1 MLDLL
6 TSGLSVVFA
15 PKMFILI
22 IFAVFLGTL
31 FGALPGV
38 SATMAVTL
46 GIPFTYKM
54 DAVSAIAFL
63 VAIYC
68 ASITGGGMTAILF
81 KIPGVPSSAPTTY
94 DGYPMAQRGEAGKAL
109 GVQLIASAIGG
120 MFAAVCMLIF
130 SPQLTQ
136 AALSF
141 GPSELFAISFMGLS
155 ILTSLE
161 EGNVC
166 RTIISGLLGLL
177 LACIGLDPL
186 LGVPRLTFG
195 TRFLTS
201 GIEMIPVMI
210 GFFAVTEVLKQTNK
224 PSKLKAVTGKDGKA
238 DMSAKMPTLKEMWS
252 LKGVIARCSIL
263 GTVIGILPGAGAT
276 IASFLCYSE
285 EQKISKHPEKFGTG
299 CLEGIAAPESGN
311 NAATGGSMVPLLSL
325 GIPGGNAAAI
335 MMSALVLKGV
345 TMGPLLLVNQPQFL
359 SATFASMFVSN
370 IVMVFAAMIIAR
382 IFVQVLKIPYSILGP
397 TIIMMATIGAYSTK
411 NTAVDVILMAISGLI
426 GFVFSTC
433 KFNSSAMILGLV
445 LGVICESNLRRAYTI
460 VAGDTLMEATINI
473 LTRPVTGII
482 ILICILV
489 LLSPVYK
496 PLLKSITK
504 KQPRSNYSNLLSF
517 THLST
522 RGKPISP
529 TASPSSFSEVFV
541 MKFKVRIPLQYVKPV
556 CIAAVLVGIFA
567 VAAGS
572 WITGLCLLLGAYLL
586 EKSCYRCPHCG
597 KKLDMKYPLFKG
609 SCCPACKAEL
619 RPAAEKNAAK

>member
-359 SATFASMFVSN
+359 SATVASMFVSN
-370 IVMVFAAMIIAR
+370 LVMVFAARIIAR

-496 PLLKSITK
+496 PLLKK
-504 KQPRSNYSNLLSF
+504 HNKE
-517 THLST
+517 
-522 RGKPISP
+522 
-529 TASPSSFSEVFV
+529 A
-541 MKFKVRIPLQYVKPV
+541 
-556 CIAAVLVGIFA
+556 
-567 VAAGS
+567 
-572 WITGLCLLLGAYLL
+572 
-586 EKSCYRCPHCG
+586 
-597 KKLDMKYPLFKG
+597 
-609 SCCPACKAEL
+609 
-619 RPAAEKNAAK
+619 AAK

>member
-1 MLDLL
+1 MFDLL
-6 TSGLSVVFA
+6 ASGLAVVFA
-15 PKMFILI
+15 PKMFLLM

-54 DAVSAIAFL
+54 NAVDAIAFL

-109 GVQLIASAIGG
+109 GMQLICSAIGG
-120 MFAAVCMLIF
+120 MFAALCMLLL

-161 EGNVC
+161 SDNIC
-166 RTIISGLLGLL
+166 RTIISGLIGLL

-224 PSKLKAVTGKDGKA
+224 PAKLQAVGSANTK
-238 DMSAKMPTLKEMWS
+238 MSAKMPTLKEILSVKW
-252 LKGVIARCSIL
+252 VIARCSVL

-276 IASFLCYSE
+276 IASFLCYST
-285 EQKISKHPEKFGTG
+285 EQKLSKNPEKFGTG

-345 TMGPLLLVNQPQFL
+345 TMGPLLLVNQPKFL

-370 IVMVFAAMIIAR
+370 IIMVVAAMIIAKL
-382 IFVQVLKIPYSILGP
+382 FVQILKIPYSILGP
-397 TIIMMATIGAYSTK
+397 TIIMMATIGAYATK
-411 NTAVDVILMAISGLI
+411 NTAVDVILMAIAGLI
-426 GFVFSTC
+426 GFVFVTC
-433 KFNSSAMILGLV
+433 KLNSSAMILGLV

-460 VAGDTLMEATINI
+460 ASGDTLWQETFNI
-473 LTRPVTGII
+473 LSRPVTGIVL
-482 ILICILV
+482 LICLIV
-489 LLSPVYK
+489 LLSPVMK
-496 PLLKSITK
+496 PMFK
-504 KQPRSNYSNLLSF
+504 KR
-517 THLST
+517 
-522 RGKPISP
+522 
-529 TASPSSFSEVFV
+529 
-541 MKFKVRIPLQYVKPV
+541 
-556 CIAAVLVGIFA
+556 AA
-567 VAAGS
+567 
-572 WITGLCLLLGAYLL
+572 
-586 EKSCYRCPHCG
+586 
-597 KKLDMKYPLFKG
+597 
-609 SCCPACKAEL
+609 
-619 RPAAEKNAAK
+619 

>member
-1 MLDLL
+1 MELL
-6 TSGLSVVFA
+6 TSGLSVVFQ
-15 PKMFILI
+15 PTMFLLI

-109 GVQLIASAIGG
+109 GMQLVCSAIGG
-120 MFAAVCMLIF
+120 MFAAVCMLLL

-161 EGNVC
+161 TDNIC

-195 TRFLTS
+195 TRLLTS

-210 GFFAVTEVLKQTNK
+210 GFFAVTEVLKQTAK
-224 PSKLKAVTGKDGKA
+224 PSKLTAVGGNSN
-238 DMSAKMPTLKEMWS
+238 MSAKLPSLKEFLSVKWI
-252 LKGVIARCSIL
+252 VARCSVV
-263 GTVIGILPGAGAT
+263 GTIIGILPGAGAT
-276 IASFLCYSE
+276 IASFMCYSM

-299 CLEGIAAPESGN
+299 CLDGIAAPETGN
-311 NAATGGSMVPLLSL
+311 NAATGGAMVPLLSL

-345 TMGPLLLVNQPQFL
+345 TMGPLLLIDQPQFL

-370 IVMVFAAMIIAR
+370 IVMVFAAIIIAKV
-382 IFVQVLKIPYSILGP
+382 FVQILKVPYSILGP
-397 TIIMMATIGAYSTK
+397 TIIMMATIGAYATK
-411 NTAVDVILMAISGLI
+411 NTAVDVILMAVAGLA
-426 GFVFSTC
+426 GFLLVKC

-445 LGVICESNLRRAYTI
+445 LGSICESNLRRAVTI
-460 VAGDTLMEATINI
+460 IQGDTLLQAFIN
-473 LTRPVTGII
+473 LMKRPVTGII
-482 ILICILV
+482 MVVCLVVLIW
-489 LLSPVYK
+489 PV
-496 PLLKSITK
+496 
-504 KQPRSNYSNLLSF
+504 
-517 THLST
+517 
-522 RGKPISP
+522 
-529 TASPSSFSEVFV
+529 
-541 MKFKVRIPLQYVKPV
+541 VKPM
-556 CIAAVLVGIFA
+556 IA
-567 VAAGS
+567 
-572 WITGLCLLLGAYLL
+572 
-586 EKSCYRCPHCG
+586 K
-597 KKLDMKYPLFKG
+597 
-609 SCCPACKAEL
+609 KAE
-619 RPAAEKNAAK
+619 AK

>member
-1 MLDLL
+1 
-6 TSGLSVVFA
+6 
-15 PKMFILI
+15 MFLLI

-54 DAVSAIAFL
+54 DAVNAIAFL

-109 GVQLIASAIGG
+109 GMQLVCSAIGG
-120 MFAAVCMLIF
+120 MFAAVCMLLL

-161 EGNVC
+161 TDNIC

-195 TRFLTS
+195 TRLLTS

-210 GFFAVTEVLKQTNK
+210 GFFAVTEVLKQTAK
-224 PSKLKAVTGKDGKA
+224 PSKLTAVGGNSN
-238 DMSAKMPTLKEMWS
+238 MSAKLPSLKEFLSVKWI
-252 LKGVIARCSIL
+252 VARCSVV
-263 GTVIGILPGAGAT
+263 GTIIGILPGAGAT
-276 IASFLCYSE
+276 IASFMCYSM
-285 EQKISKHPEKFGTG
+285 EQKLSKHPEKFGTG
-299 CLEGIAAPESGN
+299 CLDGIAAPETGN
-311 NAATGGSMVPLLSL
+311 NAATGGAMVPLLSL

-345 TMGPLLLVNQPQFL
+345 TMGPLLLIDQPQFL

-370 IVMVFAAMIIAR
+370 IVMVFAAIIIAKV
-382 IFVQVLKIPYSILGP
+382 FVQILKVPYSILGP
-397 TIIMMATIGAYSTK
+397 TIIMMATIGAYATK
-411 NTAVDVILMAISGLI
+411 NTAVDVILMAVAGLA
-426 GFVFSTC
+426 GFLLVKC

-445 LGVICESNLRRAYTI
+445 LGSICESNLRRAVTI
-460 VAGDTLMEATINI
+460 IQGDTLLEAFIN
-473 LTRPVTGII
+473 LMKRPVTGII
-482 ILICILV
+482 MVVCLVVLIW
-489 LLSPVYK
+489 PV
-496 PLLKSITK
+496 
-504 KQPRSNYSNLLSF
+504 
-517 THLST
+517 
-522 RGKPISP
+522 
-529 TASPSSFSEVFV
+529 
-541 MKFKVRIPLQYVKPV
+541 VKPM
-556 CIAAVLVGIFA
+556 IA
-567 VAAGS
+567 
-572 WITGLCLLLGAYLL
+572 
-586 EKSCYRCPHCG
+586 K
-597 KKLDMKYPLFKG
+597 
-609 SCCPACKAEL
+609 KAE
-619 RPAAEKNAAK
+619 AK

>member
-1 MLDLL
+1 MGELL
-6 TSGLSVVFA
+6 TSGLAVVFA
-15 PKMFILI
+15 PKMFLLI
-22 IFAVFLGTL
+22 VFAVFLGTL

-94 DGYPMAQRGEAGKAL
+94 DGYPMAQAGQAGKAL
-109 GVQLIASAIGG
+109 GIQLICSAIGG
-120 MFAAVCMLIF
+120 MFSAVCMLLL

-161 EGNVC
+161 TDNIC
-166 RTIISGLLGLL
+166 RTIISGLIGLV

-195 TRFLTS
+195 TRLLTS

-224 PSKLKAVTGKDGKA
+224 PAKLQAVSGGKSSMA
-238 DMSAKMPTLKEMWS
+238 AQMPSLKEMLSVKW
-252 LKGVIARCSIL
+252 VIARCSVL

-276 IASFLCYSE
+276 IASFLCYST
-285 EQKISKHPEKFGTG
+285 EQKLSKHPEKFGTG
-299 CLEGIAAPESGN
+299 CIDGIAAPETGN
-311 NAATGGSMVPLLSL
+311 NAATGGAMVPLLSL

-345 TMGPLLLVNQPQFL
+345 TMGPLLLINQPQFL

-370 IVMVFAAMIIAR
+370 IIMVFAAIVIAK

-397 TIIMMATIGAYSTK
+397 TIIMMATIGAYATK
-411 NTAVDVILMAISGLI
+411 NASVDVILMAISGLI
-426 GFVFSTC
+426 GFIFVTC

-445 LGVICESNLRRAYTI
+445 LGVICESNLRRAFTI
-460 VAGDTLMEATINI
+460 ASGDNLFQEAVNI
-473 LTRPVTGII
+473 VSRPVTGII
-482 ILICILV
+482 LLICLIV
-489 LLSPVYK
+489 LLGPV
-496 PLLKSITK
+496 I
-504 KQPRSNYSNLLSF
+504 
-517 THLST
+517 
-522 RGKPISP
+522 KPI
-529 TASPSSFSEVFV
+529 
-541 MKFKVRIPLQYVKPV
+541 L
-556 CIAAVLVGIFA
+556 
-567 VAAGS
+567 
-572 WITGLCLLLGAYLL
+572 
-586 EKSCYRCPHCG
+586 
-597 KKLDMKYPLFKG
+597 KKNKK
-609 SCCPACKAEL
+609 
-619 RPAAEKNAAK
+619 